1 MYLRLLLLTALVLA
15 IGCSDRVIVNPDN
28 RTMLGTWV
36 PDEKNSTVP
45 PEVSLKRVTLILRED
60 GTFEAQGF
68 PKEIS
73 FGRQAR
79 VSGHWT
85 LKHEDGGWS
94 LALPWETAAMSILD
108 GARLINKGNDLL
120 IQFGIGDPD
129 ENTRL
134 LLRKQPTQ

>member
-1 MYLRLLLLTALVLA
+1 V
-15 IGCSDRVIVNPDN
+15 VI
-28 RTMLGTWV
+28 
-36 PDEKNSTVP
+36 
-45 PEVSLKRVTLILRED
+45 
-60 GTFEAQGF
+60 
-68 PKEIS
+68 
-73 FGRQAR
+73 
-79 VSGHWT
+79 WT